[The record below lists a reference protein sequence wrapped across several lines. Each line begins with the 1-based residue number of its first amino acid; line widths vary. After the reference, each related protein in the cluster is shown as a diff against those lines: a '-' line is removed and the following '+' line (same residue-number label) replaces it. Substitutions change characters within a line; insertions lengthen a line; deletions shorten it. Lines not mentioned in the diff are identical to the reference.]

1 MFAGVDTHKDTL
13 AVAVIDHAGRV
24 VSQLELPNQDSG
36 YVRLLALLT
45 SHNVV
50 RVGIEGSGNFGWP
63 AAIYLLKRDLN
74 VVEVPP
80 LMTSRE
86 RLGRPGQGKTG
97 CASHFPDCGPF
108 KVHSGKE
115 RNLCRGNTQRIR
127 RSFVKRRRKWWLRGL
142 ELLRRWRG
150 SWG

>member
-24 VSQLELPNQDSG
+24 VRQLELPNQDSG
-36 YVRLLALLT
+36 YARLLALLT

-63 AAIYLLKRDLN
+63 AAIYLLERDLN

-80 LMTSRE
+80 LDDVAGTVE
-86 RLGRPGQGKTG
+86 PARPGQDRPG
-97 CASHFPDCGPF
+97 
-108 KVHSGKE
+108 
-115 RNLCRGNTQRIR
+115 RRGRDRPHHRPRAMPCR
-127 RSFVKRRRKWWLRGL
+127 RSVR
-142 ELLRRWRG
+142 
-150 SWG
+150 